1 MPTPDF
7 TSFNPGHG
15 SRVQAT
21 DAKTGEAEMP
31 VVPAI
36 TIYVVLVWF
45 LWGFFMAI
53 GWVLGSWIMNQI
65 LGGVWRTGSPRSP

>member
-1 MPTPDF
+1 
-7 TSFNPGHG
+7 
-15 SRVQAT
+15 
-21 DAKTGEAEMP
+21 MP